1 MKELVKFF
9 YNTLIII
16 QILFIFLYVSETSL
30 FIKFIN
36 DDGETNLIKLFF
48 PLIVYGVIK
57 MLYWIAE
64 PISEL
69 VNEILKYILFFMVIY
84 FVYWLF
90 FV

>member
-48 PLIVYGVIK
+48 PLIVYGIIK